1 MSVAKASKLVAIVWA
16 SKAGTPGCFFVENG
30 WSMLRL
36 MIKWQMKDALHILI
50 IGNHSLHRFN
60 LESTESDRRVGRRHS
75 LQSVLFMEPLNGFHY
90 SREIPS
96 SGQATS
102 GRLGRCGQVRCDA
115 CSCQRLWAAEISCC
129 GGVWGAHG
137 EMGKI
142 SLNMM
147 DFAHKNAGAN
157 IIYITIEQWNS
168 MITMGDKE
176 DSEWIRQKE
185 KKNMVMQAST
195 ELKWINTYGEPCWCE
210 HKVTRV
216 LTPTRIY
223 DWMIRW
229 LAGT

>member
-1 MSVAKASKLVAIVWA
+1 
-16 SKAGTPGCFFVENG
+16 
-30 WSMLRL
+30 
-36 MIKWQMKDALHILI
+36 
-50 IGNHSLHRFN
+50 
-60 LESTESDRRVGRRHS
+60 
-75 LQSVLFMEPLNGFHY
+75 
-90 SREIPS
+90 
-96 SGQATS
+96 
-102 GRLGRCGQVRCDA
+102 
-115 CSCQRLWAAEISCC
+115 
-129 GGVWGAHG
+129 
-137 EMGKI
+137 MGKI

-157 IIYITIEQWNS
+157 IIYITIEQWDS

-195 ELKWINTYGEPCWCE
+195 ELKWINTYREPCWCE